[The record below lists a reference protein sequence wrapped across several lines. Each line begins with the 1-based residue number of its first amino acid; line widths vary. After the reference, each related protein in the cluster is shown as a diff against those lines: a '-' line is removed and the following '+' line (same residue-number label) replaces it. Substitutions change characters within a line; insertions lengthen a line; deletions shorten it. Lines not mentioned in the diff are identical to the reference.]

1 MRLNKRKLR
10 RNVAPLFNHI
20 NSFLEKS
27 NQLFSVRP
35 QSRTLIAIQVKLGVK
50 QKFMSAGKYI

>member
-1 MRLNKRKLR
+1 MRLKKRKLR
-10 RNVAPLFNHI
+10 RNVAPLFDHI

-27 NQLFSVRP
+27 NQPFSVRP

-50 QKFMSAGKYI
+50 